1 MRIAKFCSNYPLLF
15 VIITAFLAM
24 QWTTAH
30 IHLTE
35 YHNHEGSYHQ
45 HQIETHAHHLI
56 GQDAI
61 AVDFSHHA
69 GHANVIELD
78 YEYSFPKREK
88 QKNPSTG
95 VVVSVFQLPLPS
107 LLSGIE
113 IPVVINTKLS
123 YLARSTVNP
132 RAPPQTS

>member
-1 MRIAKFCSNYPLLF
+1 
-15 VIITAFLAM
+15 M

-35 YHNHEGSYHQ
+35 HHNHEGSYHE
-45 HQIETHAHHLI
+45 HQIETHTHHLI

-61 AVDFSHHA
+61 AVDFSHQA

-78 YEYSFPKREK
+78 YEYSLPKREQ
-88 QKNPSTG
+88 QKNSST
-95 VVVSVFQLPLPS
+95 VVVISVFQLPPPF
-107 LLSGIE
+107 LLSDIA

-123 YLARSTVNP
+123 YLARSTVHP